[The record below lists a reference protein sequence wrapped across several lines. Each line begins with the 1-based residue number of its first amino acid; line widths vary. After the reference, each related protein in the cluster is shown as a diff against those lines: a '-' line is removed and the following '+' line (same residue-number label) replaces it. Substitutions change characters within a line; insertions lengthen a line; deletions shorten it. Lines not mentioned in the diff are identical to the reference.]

1 MANFKLNIA
10 DAKTGK
16 CYKKEVKDQQASPF
30 MGLKISESVKGD
42 TFDMPG
48 YEFVL
53 TGGSDYCGFPMRRG
67 ILGVRKKISLLGGV
81 GFKGAEKGIKRRKT
95 VCGHKINDKIVQVN
109 LKVTKEGSKKLADI
123 FGAKEEGKEA
133 KEEKKEEKK
142 PEVKEEKA
150 EKKEAKEEKKEEAK
164 VEVKEE
170 VKEDK
175 KAEEP
180 KPEAKEDK
188 K

>member
-1 MANFKLNIA
+1 MASFKLNIA

-30 MGLKISESVKGD
+30 MGLKISESIKGD
-42 TFDMPG
+42 AFDMPG

-67 ILGVRKKISLLGGV
+67 ILGIRKKISLLGGV

-95 VCGHKINDKIVQVN
+95 VCGHKISDQIVQVN

-133 KEEKKEEKK
+133 KEEKKEEKPEVK
-142 PEVKEEKA
+142 EPEKKEVKEEKP
-150 EKKEAKEEKKEEAK
+150 KEEAK
-164 VEVKEE
+164 VEKEE
-170 VKEDK
+170 LKAEEK
-175 KAEEP
+175 KPEEP
-180 KPEAKEDK
+180 KPETKEEK

>member
-1 MANFKLNIA
+1 MASFKLNIA

-16 CYKKEVKDQQASPF
+16 CYKKEIKDQQASPF
-30 MGLKISESVKGD
+30 MGLKISESIKGD
-42 TFDMPG
+42 GFDMPG

-81 GFKGAEKGIKRRKT
+81 GFKGAAKGIKRRKT
-95 VCGHKINDKIVQVN
+95 VCGHKVNDKIVQVN
-109 LKVTKEGSKKLADI
+109 LKVTKEGSKKLADL

-133 KEEKKEEKK
+133 KEEKKEEK
-142 PEVKEEKA
+142 PEVKETKT
-150 EKKEAKEEKKEEAK
+150 EKKEPEKKEEAK
-164 VEVKEE
+164 VEVKE
-170 VKEDK
+170 K
-175 KAEEP
+175 KEEP
-180 KPEAKEDK
+180 KPETKEEK